1 MTTHLLF
8 RSQPGMGL
16 CLRQTLVPDLWRAI
30 HRMQGSRNTFLCQL
44 VFSPL
49 PSFTCPLCRTNSAFY
64 SSRPLPVLNSA
75 IADVFLG
82 FQTGEIGKF
91 HKIAGLVR
99 PAANLTCSLITQ
111 PQPGLPL
118 LPSQPLCESLPG
130 HERGGPVS
138 LYTQWSGH
146 FCLSDENS

>member
-99 PAANLTCSLITQ
+99 PAANLTCSLITPSQ
-111 PQPGLPL
+111 ASPSFRAQRRFAKVSLDMRGGACLTVHAMVRTLLPL
-118 LPSQPLCESLPG
+118 
-130 HERGGPVS
+130 R
-138 LYTQWSGH
+138 
-146 FCLSDENS
+146 